1 MTDKNKIAESILKI
15 TGLLPHM
22 DRLMD
27 EASQTIDG
35 EYGSVD
41 DEELEGVCYSHITL
55 IDEGK
60 IALVLNKNLTS
71 SEVSI
76 LRKIAGENLD
86 LGIERNSWGRTTLS
100 LQLEV
105 PSTPNAKDAGNIYSM
120 DIEIR
125 KSGAQHIVKGI
136 ISDDDIKGIEKSL
149 TIFSL
154 MG

>member
-1 MTDKNKIAESILKI
+1 MSVISKIPSKVTTSYKLFFYCLIKMTYEVRI
-15 TGLLPHM
+15 
-22 DRLMD
+22 
-27 EASQTIDG
+27 IDG

-41 DEELEGVCYSHITL
+41 DEELDGVCYSHITL

-60 IALVLNKNLTS
+60 IALILNRNLTS
-71 SEVSI
+71 SELSI

-86 LGIERNSWGRTTLS
+86 LGIERDSWGSITLS

-105 PSTPNAKDAGNIYSM
+105 PSIPNAKDNDNVYSL
-120 DIEIR
+120 DIEMR

-149 TIFSL
+149 TLFSL

>member
-1 MTDKNKIAESILKI
+1 MTDKNKIAESILTI

-35 EYGSVD
+35 EYGNVD
-41 DEELEGVCYSHITL
+41 DEELEGVCYSHIAL

-60 IALVLNKNLTS
+60 VALILTKNLTS

-86 LGIERNSWGRTTLS
+86 LGIERDSWGSITLS

-105 PSTPNAKDAGNIYSM
+105 PSTPNAKDDGNVYSM

-136 ISDDDIKGIEKSL
+136 ISDDDVKGIEKSL
-149 TIFSL
+149 TLFSL

>member
-15 TGLLPHM
+15 KGFLPLI
-22 DRLMD
+22 DRLMH
-27 EASQTIDG
+27 EASEKIDG

-41 DEELEGVCYSHITL
+41 DEELDGVCYSHITL
-55 IDEGK
+55 IDEGEVSV
-60 IALVLNKNLTS
+60 LLNKNLTS
-71 SEVSI
+71 SEISI

-86 LGIERNSWGRTTLS
+86 LGIERNSWGSISLS

-105 PSTPNAKDAGNIYSM
+105 PSTPNAKDDDNFYSL

-125 KSGAQHIVKGI
+125 KSGAQHIVKGT
-136 ISDDDIKGIEKSL
+136 ISDDDVKGIEKSL
-149 TIFSL
+149 TLFTL